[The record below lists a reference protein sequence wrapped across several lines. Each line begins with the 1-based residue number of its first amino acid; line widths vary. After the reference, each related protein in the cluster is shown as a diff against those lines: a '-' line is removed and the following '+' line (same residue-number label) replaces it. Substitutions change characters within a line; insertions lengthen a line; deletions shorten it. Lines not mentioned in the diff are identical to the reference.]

1 MKPFSLVVTG
11 VAWELAAPT
20 TVAQAP
26 VSASFSAVVQLEQQL
41 DVEGA
46 EAKVYVFAAFT
57 DGKTQPV
64 PATQVDLAS
73 RFSGVTVTNG
83 TSSSAATLTVGTGA
97 TAYAGT
103 VVTAVWRV
111 GAERLVELGRVR

>member
-1 MKPFSLVVTG
+1 MQSTVTVSNTHVELTELQVLVVTG

-46 EAKVYVFAAFT
+46 EANVYVFAAFT

-64 PATQVDLAS
+64 PACRSTS
-73 RFSGVTVTNG
+73 RPVSP
-83 TSSSAATLTVGTGA
+83 
-97 TAYAGT
+97 
-103 VVTAVWRV
+103 
-111 GAERLVELGRVR
+111 E